1 MSNSKHIMLA
11 GPIEEDLF
19 KRDSDNSQE
28 SEVAWLMQASGFDLQ
43 IWAQNVAVRGPQKQI
58 KIDDSW

>member
-28 SEVAWLMQASGFDLQ
+28 SEVA
-43 IWAQNVAVRGPQKQI
+43 
-58 KIDDSW
+58 